1 MMEISFAFW
10 VVVGYFIVMVAVGF
24 YFVKK
29 TKTQDDFS
37 VANRS
42 LPGIV
47 VAGTLMATWM
57 GSGTVVGGGNS
68 LAYQYGPWVAI
79 IFGMASPLG
88 VIVMYFLSGKI
99 RRMGLTSAADI
110 IESRYGSSA
119 RLVASILML
128 VAYLG
133 ILSYQFTG
141 VGFVLNV
148 TLGIST
154 EMGTLIALIVIIV
167 IAGSGGL
174 FSVAYTDFLSA
185 ILMLFGLLVG
195 VPLAIKASGGWSQIA
210 SMLPPENLTLGGLTI
225 PQTIGYFLPLLLLIM
240 GDQNMYQRFF
250 AAKDEKQ
257 ARYGAIGWFFGV
269 LVIFPVVAF
278 GAATARAL
286 YPNIPAG
293 QALMTLSVNAMPT
306 VLGGLAIAAIT
317 GFVVTTGTSYILMC
331 SVNLIHDIYNRYIN
345 RDIGQERL
353 LRLSRISVIFIGL
366 FAYVLI
372 KFFPTVLSVQ
382 MYSYTMYGA
391 TITPVLLAA
400 IVWKKATRVAGISTM
415 IVGGV
420 MTIVWE
426 ALGQPFGLQS
436 VLISAPLAVITL
448 IVVGNMTYKPK
459 EA

>member
-1 MMEISFAFW
+1 METSFAFW
-10 VVVGYFIVMVAVGF
+10 VVVAYFIVMVAVGF

-37 VANRS
+37 LANRS

-68 LAYQYGPWVAI
+68 LAYQHGLWVAL

-88 VIVMYFLSGKI
+88 VAVMYFLSGKI

-119 RLVASILML
+119 RFVATILML
-128 VAYLG
+128 VAYVG

-148 TLGIST
+148 TLGITT
-154 EMGTLIALIVIIV
+154 ETGTLIALILIIV
-167 IAGSGGL
+167 VAGAGGL

-185 ILMLFGLLVG
+185 VLMLFGLLLG

-210 SMLPPENLTLGGLTI
+210 SMLPPGHLSLGGLTI
-225 PQTIGYFLPLLLLIM
+225 FQTIGYFLPLLLLIM

-257 ARYGAIGWFFGV
+257 ARYGAIGWLIGV
-269 LVIFPVVAF
+269 IVIAPIVAF
-278 GAATARAL
+278 GATTSRAL
-286 YPNIPAG
+286 YPDIPAG
-293 QALMTLSVNAMPT
+293 QALMMLSVNAMPT

-331 SVNLIHDIYNRYIN
+331 SVNLIHDIYHRYIN
-345 RDIGQERL
+345 PDISQERL
-353 LRLSRISVIFIGL
+353 LRLSRMSVIFIGL

-400 IVWKKATRVAGISTM
+400 IVWKKATRVAGLSTM

-426 ALGQPFGLQS
+426 VLGQPFGLQS

-448 IVVGNMTYKPK
+448 LVVGNLTYKSK
-459 EA
+459 EV